1 MLVPERIVQRGTTQA
16 NSRKFASRNG
26 EPNLDHVKSTH
37 RYLQLPCDTQGG
49 DQSPAAAFLA
59 RSKHKAVF
67 NIKWWSPQPLVI
79 MHLNEGNT
87 TPAAGRESFARS
99 AGCRQIN
106 KTRHFGEQW
115 RLSPATAINRTAV
128 SYLITKAKL
137 SQTSSIINSAAHKMW
152 SHWFCRGTVTALWGR
167 FSQSHI
173 AWSRYKICRYE
184 SITIISFQTTMTH

>member
-1 MLVPERIVQRGTTQA
+1 MTKLLVPERIVQRGTTQA

-26 EPNLDHVKSTH
+26 EPNLDHAKSTH

-99 AGCRQIN
+99 AGRRQIN

-115 RLSPATAINRTAV
+115 RLSPATAINHTAV
-128 SYLITKAKL
+128 SYRKSKIITDKL
-137 SQTSSIINSAAHKMW
+137 YYKFCSTQNVVTLVLSRHSDSIV
-152 SHWFCRGTVTALWGR
+152 R
-167 FSQSHI
+167 
-173 AWSRYKICRYE
+173 
-184 SITIISFQTTMTH
+184 